1 MSEKKETNYATWLL
15 GAVVLFQ
22 AYLMWNQQST
32 KPIDPDVPK
41 PVVVSI
47 EKATAGVL
55 PLTAKGYREAFE
67 DAANQVDAK
76 KFKYAR
82 ELLEYLKPLTAIAR
96 ETASKTFDVTL
107 GTQIPDEITDHEAEV
122 SALLRRVA
130 KSWK

>member
-1 MSEKKETNYATWLL
+1 MSDKKETNYLPWVAVAVL
-15 GAVVLFQ
+15 GYML
-22 AYLMWNQQST
+22 WSQQT
-32 KPIDPDVPK
+32 KVEPKPDPKPDV
-41 PVVVSI
+41 VTI

-55 PLTAKGYREAFE
+55 PMTAKGYREAFE

-82 ELLEYLKPLTAIAR
+82 DLLEYLKPLTASAR

-107 GTQIPDEITDHEAEV
+107 GTQIPDEITDYEAEV

>member
-1 MSEKKETNYATWLL
+1 MTTMSEAKPNYYHY
-15 GAVVLFQ
+15 VLIAALVGYIF
-22 AYLMWNQQST
+22 YSQQT
-32 KPIDPDVPK
+32 KVEPKPDPKPDV
-41 PVVVSI
+41 VTI

-55 PLTAKGYREAFE
+55 PMTAKGYREAFE

-82 ELLEYLKPLTAIAR
+82 ELLEYLKPLTASAR

-122 SALLRRVA
+122 SALLRRIA